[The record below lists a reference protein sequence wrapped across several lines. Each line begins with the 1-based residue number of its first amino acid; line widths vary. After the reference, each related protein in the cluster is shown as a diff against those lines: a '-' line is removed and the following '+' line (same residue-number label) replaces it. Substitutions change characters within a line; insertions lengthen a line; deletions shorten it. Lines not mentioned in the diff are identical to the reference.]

1 MALERNIFEDLGTSS
16 ASMLVVSVG
25 SLKLY
30 SKILKLLPGTFK
42 IALCVGLRH
51 EPIKDVSCVTKR
63 RVFATLSRYHPGS
76 DVEVDQIEHRIQHN
90 FGIPIPFCLDNK
102 ATTVRL
108 AIFLVM
114 NDRSLVPICRSM
126 IRLISTRDPTTAMK
140 WFPLVK
146 YNGFTGV
153 GSVDNTDEFDII
165 GEPGKE
171 KFVKKHL
178 VVGSIQ
184 ILTRRVLQDRIGSPD
199 LHDVLCFSTI
209 CDENNSRTSL
219 AEQYDDSSSEYSFS
233 EKDLSCTEYDEEKD
247 NLFNGKYTSKI
258 KGCYLESSIESLE
271 DKIPFPFIQF
281 KDILS
286 KYPTLQNIFHLMP
299 LYNQK
304 INKRILML
312 HKRNKNA
319 KFVLIGDDFSS
330 KYRSGISVPLK
341 VPSSIEN
348 IMKNSLD
355 WNTWFCKSVDIA
367 IMQSVEAYS
376 KSTIFPSTGKYKAG
390 KCNMNKKSTE
400 NFVGNKIS
408 TYHFEYLMKSL
419 ESNMDVLLINTIF
432 GAAATEF
439 SKDII
444 DDVIFRG
451 KNQVKK
457 FTPYKNLFVIWDYII
472 KRSYQELGMDYDIKM
487 NNEESV
493 SDSILEN
500 KVGEEVVDVVNL
512 SEISDSE
519 SHNIRI
525 HEQKFCRL
533 ENDFDE
539 FSEIATFDE
548 NIPREGVECF
558 QSEINPV
565 YKKETVPLYN
575 SLKRKVVDSI
585 ERSQITPLSEDHP
598 FSSLRL
604 FENDRVFI
612 HLNTIGRGLLGI
624 LVLGDSQT
632 SAEEASKVYT
642 REISAHMAINEAILR
657 TKVKKAIRI
666 YNSISKGKIPPRKF
680 IPNSKAIIGSEDYI
694 DPNLNKKLSDFEIAM
709 ILLKGIDKFVKSSSD
724 ILHPSVKLTTVSPS
738 LITCVDYS
746 GFRIVVRPLPPLP
759 FTICDWPLPIQ
770 SNERSEISNIEKC
783 LNISNIL
790 HPTKLISEVRHL
802 PILLETCVGVFKY
815 YNFHHTYN
823 IFPRDPWV
831 SDVKGERVNWGNSST
846 DEYYHNYDT
855 YSKNKLLNR
864 NKCCTIRPLFIKQ
877 AGAVQDM
884 LKYQDTGDKMRR
896 FHYTPSD
903 LDELCRREIEPSG
916 FCLVC
921 AADVQQ
927 RSYGFFNIKKD
938 VPIFKQVPM
947 NIISKFTETT
957 TNFLIKINDGT
968 HCSLCGKS
976 MRVKNQL
983 GSKNQLELISY
994 IGDKIPY
1001 PSLGHYDD
1009 GAAIKMNRVKLM
1021 TSYMQSSSDYFS
1033 EWSFSEGDI
1042 FRRDE
1047 IFWERRPGLYCLPR
1061 SCIKGGGNLLGTGL
1075 DTIKYLLSQA
1085 KLLLNS
1091 FDDNV
1096 RFCSASDFNREE
1108 GLKIVKG
1115 ADVFDEPKRQ
1125 STVKIFFD
1133 ESNIGQ
1139 EIILLSNSLHTN
1151 WVEIVLNQLESI
1163 PAFAPYDSVT
1173 LENFLHSR
1181 GMNCNMLGRMLNF
1194 TRSPWLKQLFS
1205 IEIVSRTIK
1214 NLIPKL
1220 IKTLSLPGAITYI
1233 KKESGNLGRY
1243 CPCHSS
1249 SPSVSMLHTIFKI
1262 YVTSTKRRMGNER
1275 SMTNN
1280 RAKDSRSQLFSS
1292 QFMNTDVVADQEKL
1306 IHREMKNE
1314 EKASNNNSTSLMT
1327 QSPIYWNEIFRSLN
1341 ENNWDILNVH
1351 GIKMSEISRLLID
1364 WASQFFIVDDNVLS
1378 FEISKGGTYSSRKKD
1393 GGKLESEKPD
1403 LRRFSRELIQMNK
1416 MSLPYWVLECLFSLN
1431 QTSLMMLRRHR
1442 FHQVTILQVM
1452 LTNLFNLILGESPN
1466 SQLFWS
1472 TCISKL
1478 CSWEFSIAENSISKN
1493 KIPIG
1498 ALFQSLQYH
1507 TGVKF
1512 FLDIKKLKEN
1522 LLDDSTFPI
1531 KYDDFDSI
1539 LPKTKRK
1546 SEQYFSESLPIW
1558 GILETPEMIKL
1569 PRYNSFSVISTPT
1582 ISQKLIA
1589 LSIKLSASY
1598 FTNIQFFLDYM
1609 THSEQFQ
1616 GAERH
1621 LVRQDWIVQESWL
1634 ELLGY
1639 FSYLEYDKK
1648 CIQILNNV
1656 INLFPQDHIASVQ
1669 MRILQMWSYSRLR
1682 NIEMFKNSDINGLN
1696 NNFDQISISEKSIP
1710 HEISVST
1717 LIFEIIDLHW
1727 SVIHPI
1733 IIDVYTSTA
1742 LIHFLR
1748 GNWKSCEEILEKAIT
1763 KSLVISSCFDSTYDV
1778 FRHFNKVISSRKNS
1792 NWEFENNALDCNSSL
1807 KNRILLSNIKY
1818 VINSK
1823 DTDKSMIQGI
1833 LGLYGQDINELEHEL
1848 YRRFLNSNLQYI
1860 PRLLD
1865 TIENPN
1871 PNRIPRTPPK
1881 LRIGWLL
1888 KQLGRVRLVHAL
1900 HLYYFNKNSK
1910 RDIWGKETN
1919 IHLVNSNE
1927 ESVDESIGKNE
1938 ISTLALLD
1946 DSIESILELSCF
1958 STQWALDI
1966 FDYYLGASTLETAS
1980 CCYDLAYGLIL
1991 LDNIIK
1997 DQMSSVLLKRSC
2009 ELLIA
2014 SFDVNSSLLISS
2026 SFVCIENLIQLALV
2040 YEKQNSFHY
2049 SLKVWEIVL
2058 DQLTIKSRTF
2068 DDNDYRVLNEFS
2080 IVSWCTPNKYFN
2092 IPLDFGD
2099 ELDDPDL
2106 NQNQVIIQEY
2116 ISINQNRSQEKVQDI
2131 ESIQENFA
2139 PENTSNLNGLNS
2151 DSILNSNSNL
2161 NPKLNFQN
2169 SDNSMENI
2177 ISPIGVDSRG
2187 IINREID
2194 QTVITISAINMRKES
2209 SQWNLRNV
2217 IRLLFY
2223 TKERMVYL
2231 FMNVCNGNQYHKR
2244 LFRLFL
2250 LASYLKRGDKLVN
2263 LKDWEPILSLNKN
2276 SNYVDQCRLGPSYN
2290 EKNASGLL
2298 FSVIY
2303 EANSWLYE
2311 TEETNLAVSSFIEN
2325 HPTKIKRDQL
2335 FTGDGY
2341 SGPVSI
2347 LYNKK
2352 MVSNELVW
2360 GSRIN
2365 NYKSYC
2371 SKNSME
2377 SVQIGS
2383 YKNSNELRPGGNGN
2397 MIDSSE
2403 IRSNQ
2408 NVSRSKQCR
2417 GVRASNIGNLKNSN
2431 SFNEMDFCMSGMM
2444 IINPLNDNLRGVS
2457 PENSDQGYG
2466 GMEGSFC
2473 NFGKYNY
2480 ELENESNKQ
2489 INSLNINMDE
2499 ANYKSNPR
2507 HLVSQIK
2514 ESVEMMAIEN
2524 FFIDLIKEAEDDIK
2538 FIWKSIKEQIRLFKT
2553 VKKSELDQIRLINSR
2568 VQYEQRIS
2576 RLPKLRINEI
2586 LNYSGS
2592 NEIKYMDLDLER
2604 NNLVKNINES
2614 SELSNITDESFSISF
2629 PIYKGSLIAT
2639 DNESKNLLSK
2649 LMVYTSKKAT
2659 FDDEFE
2665 QIGNDSKIIYNSLLK
2680 KNTVIYDKSS
2690 IQSDSEERKMI
2701 DGMKLNLENAFF
2713 TENSEFDSIEEYT
2726 KSHPLSYRSKAL
2738 DILISLIYH
2747 TTDYRDYFSNWKDN
2761 QKT

>member
-1 MALERNIFEDLGTSS
+1 MVLERNIFDNLGTSS

-25 SLKLY
+25 NLKLY
-30 SKILKLLPGTFK
+30 SKILDLLPGTFK
-42 IALCVGLRH
+42 IALCAGLRH
-51 EPIKDVSCVTKR
+51 EPIKDVSCVAKR
-63 RVFATLSRYHPGS
+63 RVFATLCRYYNGTGTK
-76 DVEVDQIEHRIQHN
+76 VNQIEHRIQHN

-102 ATTVRL
+102 ATTVRMV
-108 AIFLVM
+108 IFLVM
-114 NDRSLVPICRSM
+114 NDKSLVPVCRSM
-126 IRLISTRDPTTAMK
+126 IGLSSTRDPTTAMK

-153 GSVDNTDEFDII
+153 STVASTDDFDVI

-171 KFVKKHL
+171 KLVKRHF

-184 ILTRRVLQDRIGSPD
+184 ILTRRVLQDRIGVPD
-199 LHDVLCFSTI
+199 LHDAMCFSTM
-209 CDENNSRTSL
+209 CDEKNTRSSL
-219 AEQYDDSSSEYSFS
+219 AEQYDDSTSEYSFS
-233 EKDLSCTEYDEEKD
+233 DKDLSCTEYDEEKE
-247 NLFNGKYTSKI
+247 NLFNGYYSSKI

-271 DKIPFPFIQF
+271 GKVPFPFIQF

-286 KYPTLQNIFHLMP
+286 KYPTLQSIFHLMP

-304 INKRILML
+304 INKQML
-312 HKRNKNA
+312 LLQKRNKNA
-319 KFVLIGDDFSS
+319 KVVLIGNDFSS
-330 KYRSGISVPLK
+330 KYRSGISVPIK

-355 WNTWFCKSVDIA
+355 WNTWLCKSVDIA
-367 IMQSVEAYS
+367 IMQSVKAYS

-390 KCNMNKKSTE
+390 KCDMNKKSKD

-408 TYHFEYLMKSL
+408 SYHFEYFMKSM
-419 ESNMDVLLINTIF
+419 ESNMDVLLVNTIF

-439 SKDII
+439 SRDII
-444 DDVIFRG
+444 NDVIFRG
-451 KNQVKK
+451 KNQVHK

-472 KRSYQELGMDYDIKM
+472 KRSYQELGMDYDIKTS
-487 NNEESV
+487 NEEKI
-493 SDSILEN
+493 DESILIN
-500 KVGEEVVDVVNL
+500 KVGEEVVDIVNL
-512 SEISDSE
+512 SDISDSE
-519 SHNIRI
+519 SHNIKI
-525 HEQKFCRL
+525 QEQSFCKL

-539 FSEIATFDE
+539 FSEIASFDE
-548 NIPREGVECF
+548 SMLKEGHEKLP
-558 QSEINPV
+558 SKNSLSL
-565 YKKETVPLYN
+565 KERTVPLYN

-632 SAEEASKVYT
+632 SAEDASKVYT

-657 TKVKKAIRI
+657 TKLKKAIRM
-666 YNSISKGKIPPRKF
+666 YNSVSRGKIPPRKF
-680 IPNSKAIIGSEDYI
+680 IPTSKVVVGSDDYF
-694 DPNLNKKLSDFEIAM
+694 NLNYNKKLNDYDVTM
-709 ILLKGIDKFVKSSSD
+709 ILLRGIDMYVKSTSD
-724 ILHPSVKLTTVSPS
+724 IFHPSVNLTTVSPS

-770 SNERSEISNIEKC
+770 SNERSEITNIEKC

-802 PILLETCVGVFKY
+802 PILLETSNGIFKY

-855 YSKNKLLNR
+855 SSKNKLLSR

-884 LKYQDTGDKMRR
+884 LKYQNTDDKLRR

-903 LDELCRREIEPSG
+903 LYELWKREIEPSG
-916 FCLVC
+916 FCLIC
-921 AADVQQ
+921 LADLQQ
-927 RSYGFFNIKKD
+927 RSYGFFNVKKS
-938 VPIFKQVPM
+938 VPMFKQVPM
-947 NIISKFTETT
+947 NIISKYTETT
-957 TNFLIKINDGT
+957 ANFLVKINDGT

-976 MRVKNQL
+976 IRVKIQDD
-983 GSKNQLELISY
+983 SKIQLELSSY
-994 IGDKIPY
+994 IGDKIPF
-1001 PSLGHYDD
+1001 PTLGHYDD
-1009 GAAIKMNRVKLM
+1009 GAAIKMNRTKLM
-1021 TSYMQSSSDYFS
+1021 ASYMQSSNDYFS
-1033 EWSFSEGDI
+1033 EWNFSEGDI

-1091 FDDNV
+1091 FDDNIK
-1096 RFCSASDFNREE
+1096 FNTISDFNREE
-1108 GLKIVKG
+1108 KLKIVKG
-1115 ADVFDEPKRQ
+1115 VDVFDEPNRQ

-1151 WVEIVLNQLESI
+1151 WIEIVLNQLESI

-1173 LENFLHSR
+1173 LENFIHSR
-1181 GMNCNMLGRMLNF
+1181 GINCNMLGRMLNF

-1214 NLIPKL
+1214 NMIPRL
-1220 IKTLSLPGAITYI
+1220 IKTIFLPGGITYI

-1262 YVTSTKRRMGNER
+1262 HVTSIKRRLGNEPNI
-1275 SMTNN
+1275 MKNKT
-1280 RAKDSRSQLFSS
+1280 KDFRSQLFSS
-1292 QFMNTDVVADQEKL
+1292 QFLNTDVVADQEKI
-1306 IHREMKNE
+1306 IHREMLSE
-1314 EKASNNNSTSLMT
+1314 EKGETSSGTSLMT

-1341 ENNWDILNVH
+1341 ENNWEVLDMYGINISDIS
-1351 GIKMSEISRLLID
+1351 KLLID
-1364 WASQFFIVDDNVLS
+1364 WASQFFIIDDNILS
-1378 FEISKGGTYSSRKKD
+1378 YEMSKGSKLSSRKKSND
-1393 GGKLESEKPD
+1393 KIKSEKYEI
-1403 LRRFSRELIQMNK
+1403 RRFSEELIHMNK
-1416 MSLPYWVLECLFSLN
+1416 MSMPYWVLECLFSLN
-1431 QTSLMMLRRHR
+1431 QNSLTTLRRHR
-1442 FHQVTILQVM
+1442 FHQITILQVM
-1452 LTNLFNLILGESPN
+1452 LTNLFNLILGDSPN

-1522 LLDDSTFPI
+1522 LLGDSTFPI

-1558 GILETPEMIKL
+1558 GILETPEIIKL

-1582 ISQKLIA
+1582 ISQKLVA

-1598 FTNIQFFLDYM
+1598 FTNIQFFMDYM

-1648 CIQILNNV
+1648 CIKILNNI

-1682 NIEMFKNSDINGLN
+1682 NIEIFKNSGINGLN
-1696 NNFDQISISEKSIP
+1696 NNFDQLSISEKSIP

-1763 KSLVISSCFDSTYDV
+1763 KSLVISSCFDSTEDMI
-1778 FRHFNKVISSRKNS
+1778 RHFNKVISNRKNS
-1792 NWEFENNALDCNSSL
+1792 NWEFENNVLDSNDSL
-1807 KNRILLSNIKY
+1807 KNRILMSNIKY
-1818 VINSK
+1818 MINSK
-1823 DTDKSMIQGI
+1823 DTGNTIFNGI
-1833 LGLYGQDINELEHEL
+1833 VGDQTRDENKLEEL
-1848 YRRFLNSNLQYI
+1848 YQRFHRSNLQYV

-1871 PNRIPRTPPK
+1871 PNRIPRAPPK

-1900 HLYYFNKNSK
+1900 HLYYFNKN
-1910 RDIWGKETN
+1910 KEEDSWRKKIMSLRSGT
-1919 IHLVNSNE
+1919 
-1927 ESVDESIGKNE
+1927 DESQEKTIGKKE
-1938 ISTLALLD
+1938 ISTLSLLD
-1946 DSIESILELSCF
+1946 DPIESILELSCF

-1966 FDYYLGASTLETAS
+1966 FDYYLGPTALETAG

-1991 LDNIIK
+1991 LDNLINDK
-1997 DQMSSVLLKRSC
+1997 TSTVLLKRSY

-2014 SFDVNSSLLISS
+2014 SFDVNSSLLIPS
-2026 SFVCIENLIQLALV
+2026 SFVCIENLVQLALV

-2058 DQLTIKSRTF
+2058 EQLTIKSRTF

-2080 IVSWCTPNKYFN
+2080 IVGWCAPNKYFN
-2092 IPLDFGD
+2092 FPLDFSRSYSGSD
-2099 ELDDPDL
+2099 M
-2106 NQNQVIIQEY
+2106 NQNLGIIEEY
-2116 ISINQNRSQEKVQDI
+2116 ISINQGRSDRV
-2131 ESIQENFA
+2131 
-2139 PENTSNLNGLNS
+2139 
-2151 DSILNSNSNL
+2151 
-2161 NPKLNFQN
+2161 
-2169 SDNSMENI
+2169 
-2177 ISPIGVDSRG
+2177 GVDGERNPGDSTLG
-2187 IINREID
+2187 CKSTLGMTNLSKASAKNCSVSVVLTDSSGSNGSGGEID
-2194 QTVITISAINMRKES
+2194 QNQIIISARNMSKES
-2209 SQWNLRNV
+2209 SQWNLRSV
-2217 IRLLFY
+2217 IRLLFQ

-2231 FMNVCNGNQYHKR
+2231 FMNVCNRNQYHKR

-2276 SNYVDQCRLGPSYN
+2276 SKFNNQNRMGSGYSDKS
-2290 EKNASGLL
+2290 ASGLL

-2311 TEETNLAVSSFIEN
+2311 TEETSLAVSSFIEN
-2325 HPTKIKRDQL
+2325 HPTKIGRDQL
-2335 FTGDGY
+2335 FSGDGY
-2341 SGPVSI
+2341 SGPISI
-2347 LYNKK
+2347 LYKRIFG
-2352 MVSNELVW
+2352 NESVLR
-2360 GSRIN
+2360 SRISDTRSRYLKDSIESGQERSFKN
-2365 NYKSYC
+2365 VNHHSQLRSEAKGARLSGGEGSGETNEQITRM
-2371 SKNSME
+2371 SKRYSEMRVRSVGE
-2377 SVQIGS
+2377 SR
-2383 YKNSNELRPGGNGN
+2383 KGGVVG
-2397 MIDSSE
+2397 
-2403 IRSNQ
+2403 
-2408 NVSRSKQCR
+2408 
-2417 GVRASNIGNLKNSN
+2417 GT
-2431 SFNEMDFCMSGMM
+2431 DFSMSGMM
-2444 IINPLNDNLRGVS
+2444 IVSSFGDGLRGGGY
-2457 PENSDQGYG
+2457 SDGGNMG
-2466 GMEGSFC
+2466 GMGSGSLGSRDFEDEWD
-2473 NFGKYNY
+2473 GQ
-2480 ELENESNKQ
+2480 LRHTRQ
-2489 INSLNINMDE
+2489 IRCLDISVDE
-2499 ANYKSNPR
+2499 AESRPNPR

-2514 ESVEMMAIEN
+2514 ESLETTMMES
-2524 FFIDLIKEAEDDIK
+2524 FFIDLISEAEDDIK
-2538 FIWKSIKEQIRLFKT
+2538 FIWKSIKEQTRLYKT
-2553 VKKSELDQIRLINSR
+2553 VKKAELEEIRLINSR
-2568 VQYEQRIS
+2568 IQYEQRIN
-2576 RLPKLRINEI
+2576 RLSKVRINEVLDDLGFSKI
-2586 LNYSGS
+2586 NYL
-2592 NEIKYMDLDLER
+2592 DLDIEKST
-2604 NNLVKNINES
+2604 LVRNINES
-2614 SELSNITDESFSISF
+2614 AELSNIADESISISF
-2629 PIYKGSLIAT
+2629 PIYKGTLVAT
-2639 DNESKNLLSK
+2639 NNESRNLLSK
-2649 LMVYTSKKAT
+2649 LMVYNSRKAT

-2665 QIGNDSKIIYNSLLK
+2665 QVGNDHKIIYNSVLK
-2680 KNTVIYDKSS
+2680 KDTIICDGKSS
-2690 IQSDSEERKMI
+2690 DRMELEDKNII
-2701 DGMKLNLENAFF
+2701 AGMKLNLENAFF
-2713 TENSEFDSIEEYT
+2713 TENVDVDGDEEYT
-2726 KSHPLSYRSKAL
+2726 KSSPLSYRSRAL

-2747 TTDYRDYFSNWKDN
+2747 TTDFRDYFSDWKDN
-2761 QKT
+2761 KKA

>member
-1 MALERNIFEDLGTSS
+1 MPLKRNIFDDLESSS

-25 SLKLY
+25 NLKLY
-30 SKILKLLPGTFK
+30 SKILKLLPNTFK

-51 EPIKDVSCVTKR
+51 EPIKDVSCIPKR
-63 RVFATLSRYHPGS
+63 RVFATLTRYHTES
-76 DVEVDQIEHRIQHN
+76 NVEIDQIEHRIQHN

-102 ATTVRL
+102 ATTVRV

-126 IRLISTRDPTTAMK
+126 IRLSSTRDPTTAMR

-153 GSVDNTDEFDII
+153 DTVDNMDDFDII

-171 KFVKKHL
+171 KLMKRHL

-184 ILTRRVLQDRIGSPD
+184 ILTRRVLQDRIGTPD
-199 LHDVLCFSTI
+199 LHDVLCFSVN
-209 CDENNSRTSL
+209 CGENNSRNSL

-233 EKDLSCTEYDEEKD
+233 EKDLSSTEYDEEKE
-247 NLFNGKYTSKI
+247 NLFNGYYSSKI
-258 KGCYLESSIESLE
+258 KGCYLESSIESLDE
-271 DKIPFPFIQF
+271 KIPFPFIRF

-286 KYPTLQNIFHLMP
+286 KYPTLQKIFHLMP

-304 INKRILML
+304 INKQILL
-312 HKRNKNA
+312 LQKRNKNA
-319 KFVLIGDDFSS
+319 KVVLIGDDFGS
-330 KYRSGISVPLK
+330 KYRSGISLPIK

-348 IMKNSLD
+348 IMKDSLD
-355 WNTWFCKSVDIA
+355 WNTWFCKTVDIA

-376 KSTIFPSTGKYKAG
+376 KSTLFPSTGKYKAG
-390 KCNMNKKSTE
+390 KCNMNKKS
-400 NFVGNKIS
+400 NDNYVGNKIS
-408 TYHFEYLMKSL
+408 TYYFEYFMKSM

-439 SKDII
+439 SRDII

-451 KNQVKK
+451 RNQVRK
-457 FTPYKNLFVIWDYII
+457 FTPYKNLFVVWDYII
-472 KRSYQELGMDYDIKM
+472 KRSYQELGMDYEIKT
-487 NNEESV
+487 NEEKMGDSV
-493 SDSILEN
+493 IEN
-500 KVGEEVVDVVNL
+500 KVGEEVVDIVNL
-512 SEISDSE
+512 SDISDNE
-519 SHNIRI
+519 SHNIKI
-525 HEQKFCRL
+525 QEQKFCKL

-539 FSEIATFDE
+539 FSEIASFEEHIAGEVVDE
-548 NIPREGVECF
+548 VP
-558 QSEINPV
+558 SEIDLNS
-565 YKKETVPLYN
+565 KKKTVPLYN

-585 ERSQITPLSEDHP
+585 ERGQITPLPDDHP

-612 HLNTIGRGLLGI
+612 HMNTIGRGLLGI

-632 SAEEASKVYT
+632 SAEDASKVYT

-657 TKVKKAIRI
+657 TKVKRAIKI
-666 YNSISKGKIPPRKF
+666 YNSISRGKIPPRKF
-680 IPNSKAIIGSEDYI
+680 IPNPKAVAGI
-694 DPNLNKKLSDFEIAM
+694 DDCIYSNLDKSFSNYEIAL
-709 ILLKGIDKFVKSSSD
+709 ILLKGIDKLVRSSSD
-724 ILHPSVKLTTVSPS
+724 IFHPSVKLTTVSPS

-746 GFRIVVRPLPPLP
+746 GFRIVVRPLPILP

-783 LNISNIL
+783 LNITNIL

-802 PILLETCVGVFKY
+802 PILLETSIGIFKY

-823 IFPRDPWV
+823 IFPKDPWV
-831 SDVKGERVNWGNSST
+831 SDVKGERLNWGNSST
-846 DEYYHNYDT
+846 DEYYYNYDM
-855 YSKNKLLNR
+855 SSRSKLLGR
-864 NKCCTIRPLFIKQ
+864 NKYCTIRPLFIKQ

-884 LKYQDTGDKMRR
+884 LKYKDKDDKMRR

-903 LDELCRREIEPSG
+903 LQELWRREIEPSG

-938 VPIFKQVPM
+938 RMLFEQVPM
-947 NIISKFTETT
+947 KTISKFTETKT
-957 TNFLIKINDGT
+957 KFLIKIDDGT

-976 MRVKNQL
+976 MRVKDQTN
-983 GSKNQLELISY
+983 SKNQLELISY
-994 IGDKIPY
+994 IGGKIPY
-1001 PSLGHYDD
+1001 PTLGHYDE
-1009 GAAIKMNRVKLM
+1009 GAAIRMNRVNLM
-1021 TSYMQSSSDYFS
+1021 TSYMQSSSEYFS

-1042 FRRDE
+1042 FRRDQ
-1047 IFWERRPGLYCLPR
+1047 IFWERRPGIYCLPR

-1085 KLLLNS
+1085 KLLLTA
-1091 FDDNV
+1091 FDDNI
-1096 RFCSASDFNREE
+1096 RLSTNSDFGREE
-1108 GLKIVKG
+1108 KLKIVKG

-1151 WVEIVLNQLESI
+1151 WIEIVLNQLESI

-1173 LENFLHSR
+1173 LENFIHSR
-1181 GMNCNMLGRMLNF
+1181 GMNCNLLGRMLNF

-1214 NLIPKL
+1214 NLVPKL
-1220 IKTLSLPGAITYI
+1220 IKTLFLPGGITYI

-1243 CPCHSS
+1243 CHCHSS
-1249 SPSVSMLHTIFKI
+1249 SPSLFMLHTVFKI
-1262 YVTSTKRRMGNER
+1262 HVTSIKRRIGDESNMMKNK
-1275 SMTNN
+1275 
-1280 RAKDSRSQLFSS
+1280 AKDPRTQLFSS
-1292 QFMNTDVVADQEKL
+1292 QFLNTDVVTDQEKV
-1306 IHREMKNE
+1306 IHREMMNE
-1314 EKASNNNSTSLMT
+1314 EKTNTNDGTSLMT
-1327 QSPIYWNEIFRSLN
+1327 QSPIHWNEIFKSLN

-1351 GIKMSEISRLLID
+1351 GIKINEISKLLID
-1364 WASQFFIVDDNVLS
+1364 WASQFFIIDDNILS
-1378 FEISKGGTYSSRKKD
+1378 SETNKRTYNCKKKD
-1393 GGKLESEKPD
+1393 GGKMKSENSD
-1403 LRRFSRELIQMNK
+1403 NRRFSDELIHMNK

-1431 QTSLMMLRRHR
+1431 HTSLMMLRRHR
-1442 FHQVTILQVM
+1442 FHQITILQVM
-1452 LTNLFNLILGESPN
+1452 LINLFNLILGDSPN

-1498 ALFQSLQYH
+1498 ALFQSLKYH
-1507 TGVKF
+1507 TGVKL

-1558 GILETPEMIKL
+1558 CILETPEMIKL

-1656 INLFPQDHIASVQ
+1656 INLFPQDHVASVQ

-1682 NIEMFKNSDINGLN
+1682 NIKIFKNSDINNYN
-1696 NNFDQISISEKSIP
+1696 NNFDEITISEKSIP

-1763 KSLVISSCFDSTYDV
+1763 KSLIISSCFDSNNDII
-1778 FRHFNKVISSRKNS
+1778 RHFNKTISAKRNS
-1792 NWEFENNALDCNSSL
+1792 NWEFENNLLDSNNSL

-1823 DTDKSMIQGI
+1823 GDDKSMIQNI
-1833 LGLYGQDINELEHEL
+1833 LGTQSQDEGQLEYEL
-1848 YRRFLNSNLQYI
+1848 YQKFLNSNLHYI

-1871 PNRIPRTPPK
+1871 PNKIPRTPPK

-1888 KQLGRVRLVHAL
+1888 KQLGRVRLIYAL
-1900 HLYYFNKNSK
+1900 HVYYYNKNDQGIAWRNDGQSVT
-1910 RDIWGKETN
+1910 D
-1919 IHLVNSNE
+1919 SE
-1927 ESVDESIGKNE
+1927 ESQDDNIGKKE

-1946 DSIESILELSCF
+1946 DSAESILELSCF

-1966 FDYYLGASTLETAS
+1966 FDYYLGATTLEAAS

-1991 LDNIIK
+1991 LDTLIK
-1997 DQMSSVLLKRSC
+1997 DQMSGVLLKRSC

-2014 SFDVNSSLLISS
+2014 SFDVNSSLLLSS
-2026 SFVCIENLIQLALV
+2026 SFVCIENLVQLALV
-2040 YEKQNSFHY
+2040 YEKQNFFQY
-2049 SLKVWEIVL
+2049 SLKVWGIVL
-2058 DQLTIKSRTF
+2058 KQLTIKSRTF
-2068 DDNDYRVLNEFS
+2068 DDNDYRILNEFS

-2092 IPLDFGD
+2092 IPLNFNSKDS
-2099 ELDDPDL
+2099 DPDI
-2106 NQNQVIIQEY
+2106 NQNQVIIKEY
-2116 ISINQNRSQEKVQDI
+2116 ISINTDINQEETQ
-2131 ESIQENFA
+2131 ENENIQEDFTSKSTSKSEMMDFGSFSKSNPNLKPSFNSKYL
-2139 PENTSNLNGLNS
+2139 ENEFPNTTT
-2151 DSILNSNSNL
+2151 
-2161 NPKLNFQN
+2161 
-2169 SDNSMENI
+2169 
-2177 ISPIGVDSRG
+2177 SPIDGFTETNDK
-2187 IINREID
+2187 EID
-2194 QTVITISAINMRKES
+2194 QAQIIISAKSMNKES

-2263 LKDWEPILSLNKN
+2263 LKDWEPILSLNKD
-2276 SNYVDQCRLGPSYN
+2276 SKYVDQDRLGSSHN

-2325 HPTKIKRDQL
+2325 HPTKIERNQL
-2335 FTGDGY
+2335 FSGDGY

-2347 LYNKK
+2347 LYNKR
-2352 MVSNELVW
+2352 MVSNEAIL
-2360 GSRIN
+2360 GSRISDNNNYYSKDSITSTHEN
-2365 NYKSYC
+2365 NYKNSGKLISELKGAGFGISRNASGKNING
-2371 SKNSME
+2371 SKHYNRIQERAM
-2377 SVQIGS
+2377 
-2383 YKNSNELRPGGNGN
+2383 R
-2397 MIDSSE
+2397 
-2403 IRSNQ
+2403 RSN
-2408 NVSRSKQCR
+2408 
-2417 GVRASNIGNLKNSN
+2417 GGN

-2444 IINPLNDNLRGVS
+2444 IIDGSNDSLGRFS
-2457 PENSDQGYG
+2457 SEKDQTYG
-2466 GMEGSFC
+2466 DMMRSLGDLEKC
-2473 NFGKYNY
+2473 KYDFGEEEMNR
-2480 ELENESNKQ
+2480 Q
-2489 INSLNINMDE
+2489 IQYLNINVDE
-2499 ANYKSNPR
+2499 TKSSTNPR

-2514 ESVEMMAIEN
+2514 ESVEMTMIEN
-2524 FFIDLIKEAEDDIK
+2524 FFIDLITEAEDDIK
-2538 FIWKSIKEQIRLFKT
+2538 IIWKSIKEQVKFYKT
-2553 VKKSELDQIRLINSR
+2553 IKKEELDKIRLINSKI
-2568 VQYEQRIS
+2568 QYEQRIS
-2576 RLPKLRINEI
+2576 RLSRARINEI
-2586 LNYSGS
+2586 LNNNGS
-2592 NEIKYMDLDLER
+2592 NEIKHMDLDLEKSTF
-2604 NNLVKNINES
+2604 VKNINES
-2614 SELSNITDESFSISF
+2614 SELSNIADESISISF
-2629 PIYKGSLIAT
+2629 PIYKGTLIAT
-2639 DNESKNLLSK
+2639 DTESKNLLSK
-2649 LMVYTSKKAT
+2649 LMVYSSRKAT

-2680 KNTVIYDKSS
+2680 KNTVIYDKNLNEN
-2690 IQSDSEERKMI
+2690 SEGKKI

-2713 TENSEFDSIEEYT
+2713 TENTESDNIKDYT
-2726 KSHPLSYRSKAL
+2726 KSSPLSYRSKAL
-2738 DILISLIYH
+2738 DILISLIYY
-2747 TTDYRDYFSNWKDN
+2747 TTDYRDYFSNWKDSK
-2761 QKT
+2761 KT

>member
-1 MALERNIFEDLGTSS
+1 MALERDIFEDLGSSS

-63 RVFATLSRYHPGS
+63 RVFATLSRYHNGS
-76 DVEVDQIEHRIQHN
+76 DAEADQIEHRIQHN
-90 FGIPIPFCLDNK
+90 FEIPIPFCLDNK

-114 NDRSLVPICRSM
+114 NDRSLVPVCRSM
-126 IRLISTRDPTTAMK
+126 IRLSSTRDPTTAMK

-153 GSVDNTDEFDII
+153 GSVDNTAEFEVI

-171 KFVKKHL
+171 KLVKRHL

-184 ILTRRVLQDRIGSPD
+184 ILTRRVLQERIGRPD
-199 LHDVLCFSTI
+199 LHDALCFSTL
-209 CDENNSRTSL
+209 CDEKKSRKSL
-219 AEQYDDSSSEYSFS
+219 AEQYDDSSSEYNFS
-233 EKDLSCTEYDEEKD
+233 EKDLSCNELDEEKD

-312 HKRNKNA
+312 QKRNKNA
-319 KFVLIGDDFSS
+319 KVVLIGNDFSS
-330 KYRSGISVPLK
+330 NYRSGISMPIK

-348 IMKNSLD
+348 IMSSSLD

-376 KSTIFPSTGKYKAG
+376 KSTIFPSTNKYKAG
-390 KCNMNKKSTE
+390 KCNMNKKSSY

-408 TYHFEYLMKSL
+408 TYHFEYFMKSL
-419 ESNMDVLLINTIF
+419 ESNMDVLLVNTIF

-439 SKDII
+439 SRDII

-451 KNQVKK
+451 KNQVRK
-457 FTPYKNLFVIWDYII
+457 FTPYKNLFVIWDYMI
-472 KRSYQELGMDYDIKM
+472 KRSYQELGMDYDIKL
-487 NNEESV
+487 NNEEKMD
-493 SDSILEN
+493 DSTLEN
-500 KVGEEVVDVVNL
+500 KVGEEVVEVLNISD
-512 SEISDSE
+512 ISDSE
-519 SHNIRI
+519 THNIKI
-525 HEQKFCRL
+525 QETNFCKL
-533 ENDFDE
+533 ENDFEE
-539 FSEIATFDE
+539 FSEIVAFDE
-548 NIPREGVECF
+548 NIPKVVEDSS
-558 QSEINPV
+558 SEVNQDQEN
-565 YKKETVPLYN
+565 ETIPLYN

-585 ERSQITPLSEDHP
+585 ERSQIIPLSEDHP

-612 HLNTIGRGLLGI
+612 HHKTIGRGLLGI

-632 SAEEASKVYT
+632 SAEDASKIYT

-666 YNSISKGKIPPRKF
+666 YNSISKGKIPPRQF
-680 IPNSKAIIGSEDYI
+680 IPNSKAVIGYDGYI

-709 ILLKGIDKFVKSSSD
+709 ILLKGIDKFVKCSSE
-724 ILHPSVKLTTVSPS
+724 ILHPSVNLTTVSPS

-770 SNERSEISNIEKC
+770 SNERGEISNIEKC

-790 HPTKLISEVRHL
+790 HPTKLISEIKHL
-802 PILLETCVGVFKY
+802 PILLETSIGIFKY

-855 YSKNKLLNR
+855 FSKNKLLSR

-884 LKYQDTGDKMRR
+884 LKYQDTDEKLRR
-896 FHYTPSD
+896 FHYTPDD
-903 LDELCRREIEPSG
+903 LHELFRKEIEPSG

-921 AADVQQ
+921 ASDVQQ
-927 RSYGFFNIKKD
+927 RSYGFFNINKEAML
-938 VPIFKQVPM
+938 FKPVPM
-947 NIISKFTETT
+947 NLISKFTETT
-957 TNFLIKINDGT
+957 TNYLIKINDGT

-976 MRVKNQL
+976 MRVKTHTN
-983 GSKNQLELISY
+983 SNNHMELISY

-1001 PSLGHYDD
+1001 PTLGHYDD

-1021 TSYMQSSSDYFS
+1021 TSYMQSSNDYFS
-1033 EWSFSEGDI
+1033 EWSFTEGDV
-1042 FRRDE
+1042 FRRDQ

-1085 KLLLNS
+1085 KLLLNA
-1091 FDDNV
+1091 FDDNT
-1096 RFCSASDFNREE
+1096 RFSSASDFNREE
-1108 GLKIVKG
+1108 KLKIVKG
-1115 ADVFDEPKRQ
+1115 VDVFDEPKRQ

-1151 WVEIVLNQLESI
+1151 WIEIVLNQLESI

-1220 IKTLSLPGAITYI
+1220 IKTLFLPGAISYM

-1262 YVTSTKRRMGNER
+1262 YITSTKRRIGSER
-1275 SMTNN
+1275 IMINS

-1292 QFMNTDVVADQEKL
+1292 QFLNTDVVADQEKV

-1314 EKASNNNSTSLMT
+1314 EKDTANNSKSLMT
-1327 QSPIYWNEIFRSLN
+1327 QSPIYWNEIFKALN

-1351 GIKMSEISRLLID
+1351 NIKISEISKLLVD
-1364 WASQFFIVDDNVLS
+1364 WASQFFNVDDNILS
-1378 FEISKGGTYSSRKKD
+1378 YTNRGTLNSRKKEND
-1393 GGKLESEKPD
+1393 KLESEKSD

-1416 MSLPYWVLECLFSLN
+1416 MTLPYWVLECLFSLN
-1431 QTSLMMLRRHR
+1431 QKSLIMLRRHR
-1442 FHQVTILQVM
+1442 FHQITILQVM
-1452 LTNLFNLILGESPN
+1452 LTNLFNLILGDSPN

-1478 CSWEFSIAENSISKN
+1478 CSWEFSIAETSISKN

-1498 ALFQSLQYH
+1498 ALFYALKHH
-1507 TGVKF
+1507 TGVNF

-1522 LLDDSTFPI
+1522 LQDDSTFPI
-1531 KYDDFDSI
+1531 NYDDFDSI
-1539 LPKTKRK
+1539 LPKAKRK
-1546 SEQYFSESLPIW
+1546 SEHYFSESLPIW
-1558 GILETPEMIKL
+1558 GILETPEIIKL

-1656 INLFPQDHIASVQ
+1656 INLFPQDHIASIQ

-1682 NIEMFKNSDINGLN
+1682 NIEIFKNTDFNALN

-1763 KSLVISSCFDSTYDV
+1763 KSLVISSCFDSNSDV
-1778 FRHFNKVISSRKNS
+1778 FRHYSKLLSSRKNS
-1792 NWEFENNALDCNSSL
+1792 NWEFENNTLDSNSSL

-1818 VINSK
+1818 AIKSK
-1823 DTDKSMIQGI
+1823 DTDKSIIQGI
-1833 LGLYGQDINELEHEL
+1833 FDLHGQDENELEYEL
-1848 YRRFLNSNLQYI
+1848 YQRFLNSNLQYI
-1860 PRLLD
+1860 PRLLN

-1871 PNRIPRTPPK
+1871 PNRIPKTPPK

-1888 KQLGRVRLVHAL
+1888 KQLGRVRLIHAL
-1900 HLYYFNKNSK
+1900 HLYYFNKNNK
-1910 RDIWGKETN
+1910 EFRFLKETD
-1919 IHLVNSNE
+1919 IQSTDSTE
-1927 ESVDESIGKNE
+1927 ESINESIGKNE
-1938 ISTLALLD
+1938 INTLALLD

-1958 STQWALDI
+1958 TTQWALDI
-1966 FDYYLGASTLETAS
+1966 FDYYLGATTLETAS

-1997 DQMSSVLLKRSC
+1997 DQMSNVLLKRSC

-2014 SFDVNSSLLISS
+2014 SFDVNSSLLIPS

-2040 YEKQNSFHY
+2040 YEKQNSFSY
-2049 SLKVWEIVL
+2049 SLKVWELVL
-2058 DQLTIKSRTF
+2058 EQLTIKSRTF
-2068 DDNDYRVLNEFS
+2068 DDIDYRVLNEFS

-2092 IPLDFGD
+2092 IPLDFESKSD
-2099 ELDDPDL
+2099 NSCL
-2106 NQNQVIIQEY
+2106 NQGQEIIREY
-2116 ISINQNRSQEKVQDI
+2116 ISINQNKGF
-2131 ESIQENFA
+2131 ENDTGNEYLQGGF
-2139 PENTSNLNGLNS
+2139 SSKNGNSFKSLSS
-2151 DSILNSNSNL
+2151 DSGSNSNFISDSKFNSENSK
-2161 NPKLNFQN
+2161 NPLPN
-2169 SDNSMENI
+2169 DI
-2177 ISPIGVDSRG
+2177 TPIGSGSFETNDQ
-2187 IINREID
+2187 EID
-2194 QTVITISAINMRKES
+2194 QNMIIISAKNMKKES
-2209 SQWNLRNV
+2209 SQWNLRNI
-2217 IRLLFY
+2217 IRLLFQ

-2231 FMNVCNGNQYHKR
+2231 FMNACNGNQYHKR

-2263 LKDWEPILSLNKN
+2263 LKDWEPILSLNRN
-2276 SNYVDQCRLGPSYN
+2276 SKDVDKSRLGCSYN

-2311 TEETNLAVSSFIEN
+2311 TEETNLAVSTFIEN
-2325 HPTKIKRDQL
+2325 HPTKINRDKL

-2347 LYNKK
+2347 LYNKV
-2352 MVSNELVW
+2352 MLNNELTL
-2360 GSRIN
+2360 GSRIYDYN
-2365 NYKSYC
+2365 SYT
-2371 SKNSME
+2371 KDSME
-2377 SVQIGS
+2377 SIQIRN
-2383 YKNSNELRPGGNGN
+2383 YNNNELRPGGNGHR
-2397 MIDSSE
+2397 IES
-2403 IRSNQ
+2403 IRSSDNQ
-2408 NVSRSKQCR
+2408 HIKRINKQYSDIKASGMGRTKSSSK
-2417 GVRASNIGNLKNSN
+2417 
-2431 SFNEMDFCMSGMM
+2431 FNEMDFCMSGMM
-2444 IINPLNDNLRGVS
+2444 V
-2457 PENSDQGYG
+2457 
-2466 GMEGSFC
+2466 
-2473 NFGKYNY
+2473 
-2480 ELENESNKQ
+2480 
-2489 INSLNINMDE
+2489 INSLNNTTGELSENINQSYGTMDE
-2499 ANYKSNPR
+2499 GFGNLRQFEFDNGENNKQISSLSINIDETKSKSNPR
-2507 HLVSQIK
+2507 YLVSHIK
-2514 ESVEMMAIEN
+2514 ESVEITAIEN

-2538 FIWKSIKEQIRLFKT
+2538 FIWKSMKEQIRLFKT
-2553 VKKSELDQIRLINSR
+2553 VKKDELDEISRINSR
-2568 VQYEQRIS
+2568 IQYEQRIS
-2576 RLPKLRINEI
+2576 RLSKIRINEI
-2586 LNYSGS
+2586 LNDSGS
-2592 NEIKYMDLDLER
+2592 SEIKYLDLDLER
-2604 NNLVKNINES
+2604 SNLVKNINES
-2614 SELSNITDESFSISF
+2614 FELSSISDESFSISF
-2629 PIYKGSLIAT
+2629 PIYKASLIAT

-2649 LMVYTSKKAT
+2649 LMVYNSKKAT

-2665 QIGNDSKIIYNSLLK
+2665 QIGNDSSIIYNSLLK
-2680 KNTVIYDKSS
+2680 KNTVIYDKTL

-2713 TENSEFDSIEEYT
+2713 TESSEFDNVEDYT
-2726 KSHPLSYRSKAL
+2726 KSYPLSYRSKAL
-2738 DILISLIYH
+2738 DILISLIYY

>member
-1 MALERNIFEDLGTSS
+1 MGLERSVFDDLGTSS

-25 SLKLY
+25 NLKLY
-30 SKILKLLPGTFK
+30 SKILELLPGTFK
-42 IALCVGLRH
+42 IALCAGLRH

-63 RVFATLSRYHPGS
+63 RVFATLCRYYNGS
-76 DVEVDQIEHRIQHN
+76 ETEMNQIEHRIQHN

-114 NDRSLVPICRSM
+114 NDRSLVPVCRSM
-126 IRLISTRDPTTAMK
+126 IRLSSTRDPTTAMK

-153 GSVDNTDEFDII
+153 RTVASTDDFDIVR
-165 GEPGKE
+165 EPGK
-171 KFVKKHL
+171 KKLVKRHF

-184 ILTRRVLQDRIGSPD
+184 ILTRRVLQDRIGMPD
-199 LHDVLCFSTI
+199 LHDTMCFSTM
-209 CDENNSRTSL
+209 CDEKNTRNSL
-219 AEQYDDSSSEYSFS
+219 AEQYDDSTSEYSFS
-233 EKDLSCTEYDEEKD
+233 DKDLSCTEYDEEKE
-247 NLFNGKYTSKI
+247 NLFNGRYSSKI

-271 DKIPFPFIQF
+271 GKIPFPFIHF

-286 KYPTLQNIFHLMP
+286 KYPTLQSIFHLMP

-304 INKRILML
+304 INRQML
-312 HKRNKNA
+312 LLQKRNKNA
-319 KFVLIGDDFSS
+319 KIVLIGDDFRS
-330 KYRSGISVPLK
+330 KYRSGISVPIK

-390 KCNMNKKSTE
+390 KCDMNKKSKD
-400 NFVGNKIS
+400 NFIGNKIS
-408 TYHFEYLMKSL
+408 SYHFEYFMKSM
-419 ESNMDVLLINTIF
+419 ESNLDVLLVNTIF

-439 SKDII
+439 SRDII

-451 KNQVKK
+451 KNQVHK

-472 KRSYQELGMDYDIKM
+472 KRSYQELGMDYDIKTSK
-487 NNEESV
+487 EDKIDE
-493 SDSILEN
+493 SILVN
-500 KVGEEVVDVVNL
+500 KVGEEVVDIVNL
-512 SEISDSE
+512 SDISDSE
-519 SHNIRI
+519 NHNIKI
-525 HEQKFCRL
+525 QEQSFCKL

-539 FSEIATFDE
+539 FSEIAAFDE
-548 NIPREGVECF
+548 NVLMEG
-558 QSEINPV
+558 SERLTSEFSSGF
-565 YKKETVPLYN
+565 KQKTVPLYN

-632 SAEEASKVYT
+632 SAEDASKVYT

-657 TKVKKAIRI
+657 TKLKKAIRI
-666 YNSISKGKIPPRKF
+666 YNSISRGKIPPRKF
-680 IPNSKAIIGSEDYI
+680 IPTSKVVIESDNCI
-694 DPNLNKKLSDFEIAM
+694 DPNYNKRLNDLDVAM
-709 ILLKGIDKFVKSSSD
+709 ILLRGIDMYVKSTSD
-724 ILHPSVKLTTVSPS
+724 IFHPSVNLTTVSPS
-738 LITCVDYS
+738 LVTCVDYS

-770 SNERSEISNIEKC
+770 SNERSEITNIEKC

-802 PILLETCVGVFKY
+802 PILLETSNGIFKY

-823 IFPRDPWV
+823 IFPRDPWI

-846 DEYYHNYDT
+846 DDYYHNYDT
-855 YSKNKLLNR
+855 SSKNKLLSR

-884 LKYQDTGDKMRR
+884 LKYQNTENKLRR
-896 FHYTPSD
+896 FHYTPDD
-903 LDELCRREIEPSG
+903 LYELWRREIEPSG

-921 AADVQQ
+921 SADLQQ
-927 RSYGFFNIKKD
+927 RSYGFFNINKSI
-938 VPIFKQVPM
+938 PIFKQVPM
-947 NIISKFTETT
+947 NVISKFTETT
-957 TNFLIKINDGT
+957 ANFLVKINDGT
-968 HCSLCGKS
+968 HCSLCGNS
-976 MRVKNQL
+976 IGVNTQED
-983 GSKNQLELISY
+983 SNNQLELISY
-994 IGDKIPY
+994 VGDKIPF
-1001 PSLGHYDD
+1001 PTLGHYDD
-1009 GAAIKMNRVKLM
+1009 GAAIKMNRVKLL

-1091 FDDNV
+1091 FDENIK
-1096 RFCSASDFNREE
+1096 FNTISDFNREE
-1108 GLKIVKG
+1108 KLKIVKG
-1115 ADVFDEPKRQ
+1115 ADVFDEPNRQ
-1125 STVKIFFD
+1125 NTVKIFFD

-1151 WVEIVLNQLESI
+1151 WIEIVLNQLESI

-1173 LENFLHSR
+1173 LENFIHSR
-1181 GMNCNMLGRMLNF
+1181 GINCNMLGRMLNF

-1214 NLIPKL
+1214 NMIPRL
-1220 IKTLSLPGAITYI
+1220 IKTIFLPGAITYI

-1262 YVTSTKRRMGNER
+1262 HVTSIKRRLGKETN
-1275 SMTNN
+1275 MTKNK
-1280 RAKDSRSQLFSS
+1280 AKDSRSQLFSS
-1292 QFMNTDVVADQEKL
+1292 QFLNTDVVADQDKV
-1306 IHREMKNE
+1306 IHREMINE
-1314 EKASNNNSTSLMT
+1314 EKGDTNNGTSLMT
-1327 QSPIYWNEIFRSLN
+1327 QSPIYWNEIFSSLN
-1341 ENNWDILNVH
+1341 ENNWEVLDIY
-1351 GIKMSEISRLLID
+1351 GINISDISKLLID
-1364 WASQFFIVDDNVLS
+1364 WASQFFIIDNNILS
-1378 FEISKGGTYSSRKKD
+1378 SELNKIGNSGSQKKSS
-1393 GGKLESEKPD
+1393 GKTKSEKHQI
-1403 LRRFSRELIQMNK
+1403 RQFSEELIRMNK
-1416 MSLPYWVLECLFSLN
+1416 MSMPYWVLECLFSLN
-1431 QTSLMMLRRHR
+1431 QKSLTTLRRHK
-1442 FHQVTILQVM
+1442 FHQITILQVI
-1452 LTNLFNLILGESPN
+1452 LTNLFNLILGDSPN

-1478 CSWEFSIAENSISKN
+1478 CAWEFSIAENSISKN

-1558 GILETPEMIKL
+1558 GILETPEIIKL

-1639 FSYLEYDKK
+1639 YSYLEYDKK
-1648 CIQILNNV
+1648 CIKILNRV

-1682 NIEMFKNSDINGLN
+1682 NIEIFNNSDMNGIN
-1696 NNFDQISISEKSIP
+1696 NNYDQFSISEKSIP

-1763 KSLVISSCFDSTYDV
+1763 KSLVISNYFDSTEDII
-1778 FRHFNKVISSRKNS
+1778 RHFNKVISNRKNS
-1792 NWEFENNALDCNSSL
+1792 NWEFENEMLDSNDSL
-1807 KNRILLSNIKY
+1807 KNRILMSNIKY
-1818 VINSK
+1818 VVNSK
-1823 DTDKSMIQGI
+1823 ETGNSMFNGI
-1833 LGLYGQDINELEHEL
+1833 IGDRGRNENKLEQEL
-1848 YRRFLNSNLQYI
+1848 YQRFHHSNLRYI

-1871 PNRIPRTPPK
+1871 PNRIPGAPPK

-1888 KQLGRVRLVHAL
+1888 KQLGRVRLIHAL
-1900 HLYYFNKNSK
+1900 QLYYFNKNEGSTLK
-1910 RDIWGKETN
+1910 NNINSLHSEMEGSQEET
-1919 IHLVNSNE
+1919 
-1927 ESVDESIGKNE
+1927 IGKME
-1938 ISTLALLD
+1938 INTLSLLD
-1946 DSIESILELSCF
+1946 DPIESILELSCF

-1966 FDYYLGASTLETAS
+1966 FDYYLGPTTLETAG

-1991 LDNIIK
+1991 LDNVIN
-1997 DQMSSVLLKRSC
+1997 DQISSVLLKRSC

-2014 SFDVNSSLLISS
+2014 SFDVNSSLLIPS
-2026 SFVCIENLIQLALV
+2026 SFVCIENLVQLALV

-2080 IVSWCTPNKYFN
+2080 IVGWCTPNKYFN
-2092 IPLDFGD
+2092 FPLDFSRDYNG
-2099 ELDDPDL
+2099 PDM
-2106 NQNQVIIQEY
+2106 NQNLEIIEEY
-2116 ISINQNRSQEKVQDI
+2116 ISINQGRSGGAGKSG
-2131 ESIQENFA
+2131 ESSLGNSVLGDES
-2139 PENTSNLNGLNS
+2139 TSDVIDASEVSAKG
-2151 DSILNSNSNL
+2151 
-2161 NPKLNFQN
+2161 
-2169 SDNSMENI
+2169 
-2177 ISPIGVDSRG
+2177 SPSVTWKDDVDSSVRSG
-2187 IINREID
+2187 DGLEID
-2194 QTVITISAINMRKES
+2194 QNQIIISARNMSKES

-2217 IRLLFY
+2217 IRLLFQ

-2231 FMNVCNGNQYHKR
+2231 FMNVCNRNQYHKR

-2276 SNYVDQCRLGPSYN
+2276 SKFVDQNRLGTVN
-2290 EKNASGLL
+2290 TDKNASGLL

-2311 TEETNLAVSSFIEN
+2311 TEETSLAVSSFIES
-2325 HPTKIKRDQL
+2325 HPTKIRRDKL
-2335 FTGDGY
+2335 FSGDGY
-2341 SGPVSI
+2341 SGPISI
-2347 LYNKK
+2347 LYNKGAF
-2352 MVSNELVW
+2352 SNEPVLR
-2360 GSRIN
+2360 SRISDTRSRYLKDSIEDGQMRN
-2365 NYKSYC
+2365 FKHGGRHRQLRSGAKGARV
-2371 SKNSME
+2371 SGGSWGD
-2377 SVQIGS
+2377 IG
-2383 YKNSNELRPGGNGN
+2383 EQALG
-2397 MIDSSE
+2397 
-2403 IRSNQ
+2403 
-2408 NVSRSKQCR
+2408 RSKQYSGMRAKGGR
-2417 GVRASNIGNLKNSN
+2417 GSGRGCL
-2431 SFNEMDFCMSGMM
+2431 FGGTDFSMSGMM
-2444 IINPLNDNLRGVS
+2444 MISPLGDGLKGGGGS
-2457 PENSDQGYG
+2457 SESSGKGYG
-2466 GMEGSFC
+2466 GEGMGSS
-2473 NFGKYNY
+2473 NLGPYDY
-2480 ELENESNKQ
+2480 EFEEEERSRQLRCLD
-2489 INSLNINMDE
+2489 INIYE
-2499 ANYKSNPR
+2499 VKSRPNPR
-2507 HLVSQIK
+2507 HLVSQIE
-2514 ESVEMMAIEN
+2514 ESFETTMMES
-2524 FFIDLIKEAEDDIK
+2524 FFIDLISEAEDDIK
-2538 FIWKSIKEQIRLFKT
+2538 LIWKNIKEQTRLYKT
-2553 VKKSELDQIRLINSR
+2553 IKKAELNEIRLINSR
-2568 VQYEQRIS
+2568 IQYEQRIN
-2576 RLPKLRINEI
+2576 RLSKARINEI
-2586 LNYSGS
+2586 LDDVGS
-2592 NEIKYMDLDLER
+2592 EKIKYLDLDVEKSTLVR
-2604 NNLVKNINES
+2604 NTYES
-2614 SELSNITDESFSISF
+2614 VELSNIADESISISF
-2629 PIYKGSLIAT
+2629 PIYKGTLIAT
-2639 DNESKNLLSK
+2639 NMESRNLLSK
-2649 LMVYTSKKAT
+2649 LMVYNSRKAT

-2665 QIGNDSKIIYNSLLK
+2665 QVGNDPKIIYNSVLK
-2680 KNTVIYDKSS
+2680 KDTVIYDTENLGQKESK
-2690 IQSDSEERKMI
+2690 EKKTI

-2713 TENSEFDSIEEYT
+2713 TENLDMDQDEEYT
-2726 KSHPLSYRSKAL
+2726 KSSPLSYRSRAL

-2747 TTDYRDYFSNWKDN
+2747 TTDFRDYFSDWKDS
-2761 QKT
+2761 KKA